1 MKRKIRGAAETEI
14 KPSQL
19 HIGFNMGVY
28 QNFLVKA
35 DTERL
40 LEVLQNIIENAIK
53 YGSGDGK
60 LVYEK
65 GRKKM

>member
-1 MKRKIRGAAETEI
+1 
-14 KPSQL
+14 
-19 HIGFNMGVY
+19 MGEY

-53 YGSGDGK
+53 YGSDKK
-60 LVYEK
+60 LLYQF
-65 GRKKM
+65 RKKKTVC

>member
-1 MKRKIRGAAETEI
+1 
-14 KPSQL
+14 
-19 HIGFNMGVY
+19 MGEY

-53 YGSGDGK
+53 YGSGKKNWYINFERRRLCADYRGK
-60 LVYEK
+60 YRRSSS
-65 GRKKM
+65 GRRTSAPF

>member
-1 MKRKIRGAAETEI
+1 
-14 KPSQL
+14 
-19 HIGFNMGVY
+19 MGEY

-53 YGSGDGK
+53 YGSG
-60 LVYEK
+60 
-65 GRKKM
+65 KKIGISISKEEYFTWKEENQDVEC

>member
-1 MKRKIRGAAETEI
+1 
-14 KPSQL
+14 
-19 HIGFNMGVY
+19 MGVY